1 MLHMLYNEN
10 WSEWSKIL
18 KYLPYRMVKNFIKVL
33 SHVYYLAKVDGV
45 LSYLA

>member
-18 KYLPYRMVKNFIKVL
+18 KYLPYRMVKKNIKVL
-33 SHVYYLAKVDGV
+33 SHVYLSKVDGV